1 MKGYGTMKIT
11 FRNILLIV
19 LLELAIAT
27 LGAVLALVMLGVN

>member
-1 MKGYGTMKIT
+1 MKIT